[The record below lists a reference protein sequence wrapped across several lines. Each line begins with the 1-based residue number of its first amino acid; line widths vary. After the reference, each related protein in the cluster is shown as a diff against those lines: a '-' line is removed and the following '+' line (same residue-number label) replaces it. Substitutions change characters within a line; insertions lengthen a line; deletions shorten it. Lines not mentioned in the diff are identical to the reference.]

1 MNCLVDTNVFLEIL
15 LNQAGRK
22 KCEAFLQGEKG
33 AAWIS
38 DFTLHSIGVL
48 LFRQKRPEL
57 FGRFAAD
64 TLPQFTILS
73 LSKAGYSRLAGVSTR
88 HSLDF
93 DLMLQGPIGSNYE
106 IDASTDLFTW
116 LPLTNFT
123 STNSPFYFN
132 VPPATNSSQQ
142 FYRALM

>member
-1 MNCLVDTNVFLEIL
+1 VDTNIFLEIL

-57 FGRFAAD
+57 FYKFAAD

-73 LSKAGYSRLAGVSTR
+73 LSETGYSELVEVNAR
-88 HSLDF
+88 HGLDF
-93 DLMLQGPIGSNYE
+93 D
-106 IDASTDLFTW
+106 DAYQFAVARE
-116 LPLTNFT
+116 NKR
-123 STNSPFYFN
+123 
-132 VPPATNSSQQ
+132 VIATQDKDFQRVRNLVDV
-142 FYRALM
+142 RLL

>member
-1 MNCLVDTNVFLEIL
+1 MNYLVDTNVFLEIL

-57 FGRFAAD
+57 FAQFAAD
-64 TLPQFTILS
+64 TLPQLTILS
-73 LSKAGYSRLAGVSTR
+73 LSEAGYSRLAEVNTR
-88 HSLDF
+88 HGLDF
-93 DLMLQGPIGSNYE
+93 DDAYQFSVARENHLAVATQDKDFQRVQRVIDVRLM
-106 IDASTDLFTW
+106 
-116 LPLTNFT
+116 
-123 STNSPFYFN
+123 
-132 VPPATNSSQQ
+132 
-142 FYRALM
+142 

>member
-1 MNCLVDTNVFLEIL
+1 MNYLVDTNVFLEIL

-22 KCEAFLQGEKG
+22 KCEAFLQNEKG

-48 LFRQKRPEL
+48 LFRQERPEL
-57 FGRFAAD
+57 FDKFTAD

-73 LSKAGYSRLAGVSTR
+73 LSETGYSQLAEINAR

-93 DLMLQGPIGSNYE
+93 DDAYQFAVAREHSLTIASQDKDFQRVRNVVDVRML
-106 IDASTDLFTW
+106 
-116 LPLTNFT
+116 
-123 STNSPFYFN
+123 
-132 VPPATNSSQQ
+132 
-142 FYRALM
+142 

>member
-73 LSKAGYSRLAGVSTR
+73 LSETGYSKLAEVNAR
-88 HSLDF
+88 HGLDF
-93 DLMLQGPIGSNYE
+93 D
-106 IDASTDLFTW
+106 DAYQFAVARENN
-116 LPLTNFT
+116 LT
-123 STNSPFYFN
+123 
-132 VPPATNSSQQ
+132 VATQDKDFQRVRNLVDV
-142 FYRALM
+142 RLL

>member
-22 KCEAFLQGEKG
+22 KCETFLQGEQG

-57 FGRFAAD
+57 FDKFAAD

-73 LSKAGYSRLAGVSTR
+73 LSETGYSQLAEVNTR
-88 HSLDF
+88 HGLDF
-93 DLMLQGPIGSNYE
+93 DDAYQFAVARENNLTIATQDKDFQSVRNVVDIRML
-106 IDASTDLFTW
+106 
-116 LPLTNFT
+116 
-123 STNSPFYFN
+123 
-132 VPPATNSSQQ
+132 
-142 FYRALM
+142 

>member
-1 MNCLVDTNVFLEIL
+1 MNCLVDTNIFLEIL

-57 FGRFAAD
+57 FEQFAAD
-64 TLPQFTILS
+64 ALPQLTILS
-73 LSKAGYSRLAGVSTR
+73 LSETGYSRLAEAGTR
-88 HSLDF
+88 HGLDF
-93 DLMLQGPIGSNYE
+93 D
-106 IDASTDLFTW
+106 DAYQFAVARENHLAIATQDKDFQRVRNLV
-116 LPLTNFT
+116 
-123 STNSPFYFN
+123 N
-132 VPPATNSSQQ
+132 V
-142 FYRALM
+142 RLL

>member
-1 MNCLVDTNVFLEIL
+1 MNYLVDTNLFLEIL

-22 KCEAFLQGEKG
+22 KCETFLQGEQG

-57 FGRFAAD
+57 FDQFTAD

-73 LSKAGYSRLAGVSTR
+73 LSETGYSRLAEVNTR
-88 HSLDF
+88 HGLDF
-93 DLMLQGPIGSNYE
+93 D
-106 IDASTDLFTW
+106 DAYQFSVARENN
-116 LPLTNFT
+116 LTIATQDKDFQ
-123 STNSPFYFN
+123 SVRN
-132 VPPATNSSQQ
+132 VVDV
-142 FYRALM
+142 RLL

>member
-1 MNCLVDTNVFLEIL
+1 MNYLVDTNIFLEIL

-22 KCEAFLQGEKG
+22 RCEVFLQGEKG

-57 FGRFAAD
+57 FDQFAAD

-73 LSKAGYSRLAGVSTR
+73 LSEAGYARLAEANTR
-88 HSLDF
+88 YGLDF
-93 DLMLQGPIGSNYE
+93 D
-106 IDASTDLFTW
+106 DAYQFAVARENNLAIATQDKDFQRVR
-116 LPLTNFT
+116 
-123 STNSPFYFN
+123 N
-132 VPPATNSSQQ
+132 VVDV
-142 FYRALM
+142 RLL

>member
-1 MNCLVDTNVFLEIL
+1 MNYLVDTNIFLEIL

-38 DFTLHSIGVL
+38 DFTLHSICVL

-57 FGRFAAD
+57 FDKFAAD

-73 LSKAGYSRLAGVSTR
+73 LSEAGYSKLTEINTR
-88 HSLDF
+88 HGLDF
-93 DLMLQGPIGSNYE
+93 D
-106 IDASTDLFTW
+106 DAYQFAVARENNLAI
-116 LPLTNFT
+116 
-123 STNSPFYFN
+123 
-132 VPPATNSSQQ
+132 ATQDKDFQRVRNLVDV
-142 FYRALM
+142 RLL